1 MKDINEYNTV
11 SGSRSSGSIRLLLLP
26 VAISTLLLAALLI
39 T

>member
-1 MKDINEYNTV
+1 MKDINENITDFE
-11 SGSRSSGSIRLLLLP
+11 SRSTGSVKLLLLP